1 MTAMNQS
8 TPAAVGQTKP
18 DNLGKVTDVP
28 VPTAYTVTYV
38 FNVTSTASL
47 KLPFAVALNGVVSSV
62 YKIKPGVVIADGVK
76 KLEVKAF
83 AGDKVALYL
92 NSDAHPSYR
101 KKPVYEVTVGQKN
114 VLVKVKEK
122 AGKHTDTDTPVLQ
135 AAAPDKAKIDTYDAV
150 LTGDIWMKISH
161 AYATTEVDSLLPTAT
176 SAEVAAAV
184 SSIYGPLTTAQLQIN
199 VPASATR
206 LAFTL
211 RIKFEDSDNP
221 KNNIS
226 QYQLLRDG
234 LPRVHPAGYAALVN
248 AAIENG
254 IASIA
259 VTSCWRPMLG
269 SIAHR
274 AGLGL
279 DVNYVGDVRMNRQ
292 ELRTQ
297 AASGIGNR
305 NDNDNVTDAEVK
317 AFKEF
322 EQSMVDEKRA
332 QNDATAANAA
342 VSKARNSGKG
352 LAEAQQKSK
361 DADDSVKAAQ
371 EKRISARDTWNAE
384 RISGEPSAVKNF
396 RISLLNCSCV
406 GQLFD
411 PWYIYTNA
419 HGTGTPNMQRGA
431 SISLERL
438 HAHHLHVTVH
448 EPKIL

>member
-1 MTAMNQS
+1 MNATNQS
-8 TPAAVGQTKP
+8 IPAAVGQTKP

-28 VPTAYTVTYV
+28 VPTTYTVTYV
-38 FNVTSTASL
+38 FKVTSTENL
-47 KLPFAVALNGVVSSV
+47 KLPFAVAINDVVSTV
-62 YKIKPGVVIADGVK
+62 YKTKPGVVIADGLK

-83 AGDKVALYL
+83 TGDKVALYL

-101 KKPVYEVTVGQKN
+101 KTPVYEVTVGQKN
-114 VLVKVKEK
+114 VLVKVNEK

-135 AAAPDKAKIDTYDAV
+135 ADAADKAKIDTYDGV

-161 AYATTEVDSLLPTAT
+161 AYATTEVAALLPTAT

-184 SSIYGPLTTAQLQIN
+184 SSIYGPLTTSQLRIG

-206 LAFTL
+206 AAFTL
-211 RIKFEDSDNP
+211 SIKFEDSDNP
-221 KNNIS
+221 NNNIS
-226 QYQLLRDG
+226 QYLLLRDG
-234 LPRVHPAGYAALVN
+234 LPRVHPAGYAALFN

-254 IASIA
+254 ISSMT

-297 AASGIGNR
+297 AARGVGNR
-305 NDNDNVTDAEVK
+305 NDNDNVTDAEVS
-317 AFKEF
+317 AFKEY
-322 EQSMVDEKRA
+322 EQSIVDKKRA
-332 QNDATAANAA
+332 ENELTAAYAA
-342 VSKARNSGKG
+342 LKKAQNSGQG
-352 LAEAQQKSK
+352 LSEAQQR
-361 DADDSVKAAQ
+361 VEAAN
-371 EKRISARDTWNAE
+371 IAARDAPEKEEATRKSWDAE
-384 RISGEPSAVKNF
+384 RKNGEPSSIRQF
-396 RISLLNCSCV
+396 RLSLLKCSCV

-411 PWYIYTNA
+411 PWYIYKNA
-419 HGTGTPNMQRGA
+419 RGEGEANMQTGP
-431 SISLERL
+431 STSLERL